1 MSGETNLAK
10 LLATMEPKLLDDE
23 YVFCTLPNAKYGDYA
38 ELSPLASFLEVEG
51 LTLVLTK
58 ENAEKGNLKFEAV
71 FKGISLTIHSSLE
84 AVGLTAAIA
93 TKLAQI

>member
-23 YVFCTLPNAKYGDYA
+23 YVFCALPDAKYGDYA
-38 ELSPLASFLEVEG
+38 EFSPLASFLEAEG
-51 LTLVLTK
+51 LTLLMTK
-58 ENAEKGNLKFEAV
+58 ENAEKANFKYEAV

-84 AVGLTAAIA
+84 AVG
-93 TKLAQI
+93 